1 MSGVYQD
8 KKRDMSTVIKRG
20 LLCRCPRCGE
30 GKLFRAFLKP
40 ADNCAVCGV
49 DYTHHR
55 ADDLP
60 AYLSIAIVGHV
71 AVGGFMAADQLVAW
85 SNWVHLA
92 IWTPMTV
99 ILALSTIQPIKGG
112 VIGFQSSNCA
122 LPICADACWR
132 AISAARRV

>member
-1 MSGVYQD
+1 MSDVYQD
-8 KKRDMSTVIKRG
+8 EKRDMSTAIKRG
-20 LLCRCPRCGE
+20 VLCRCPRCGE

-40 ADNCAVCGV
+40 VDNCAVCGE

-60 AYLSIAIVGHV
+60 AYLSIVIVGHV
-71 AVGGFMAADQLVAW
+71 AVGGFMATDQLVAW

-92 IWTPMTV
+92 VWTPMTV

-112 VIGFQSSNCA
+112 VIGFQWANRMHGFSG
-122 LPICADACWR
+122 DA
-132 AISAARRV
+132 